1 MNLQE
6 TKAKLEKY
14 NQSQLLKYYD
24 ELDENQRQSLLKQID
39 EIDFDLLKLIED
51 GGKETEKGV
60 ITPLDDAVSIAD
72 IEANK
77 DKYTAIGTISLRE
90 CTILVLPGTYI
101 FLKCLLR
108 I

>member
-51 GGKETEKGV
+51 GGKEIEKGV
-60 ITPLDDAVSIAD
+60 IETECKKILQQFFK
-72 IEANK
+72 E
-77 DKYTAIGTISLRE
+77 LRE
-90 CTILVLPGTYI
+90 
-101 FLKCLLR
+101 KKKK
-108 I
+108 

>member
-51 GGKETEKGV
+51 G
-60 ITPLDDAVSIAD
+60 
-72 IEANK
+72 
-77 DKYTAIGTISLRE
+77 
-90 CTILVLPGTYI
+90 
-101 FLKCLLR
+101 
-108 I
+108 

>member
-60 ITPLDDAVSIAD
+60 ITPLDDAVH
-72 IEANK
+72 
-77 DKYTAIGTISLRE
+77 
-90 CTILVLPGTYI
+90 
-101 FLKCLLR
+101 
-108 I
+108 

>member
-39 EIDFDLLKLIED
+39 EIDFDLLKIPD
-51 GGKETEKGV
+51 MSRIFVKIMPEKKLKKV
-60 ITPLDDAVSIAD
+60 LSHPL
-72 IEANK
+72 
-77 DKYTAIGTISLRE
+77 TMQ
-90 CTILVLPGTYI
+90 
-101 FLKCLLR
+101 
-108 I
+108 

>member
-60 ITPLDDAVSIAD
+60 ITPLDDAGIAD

-77 DKYTAIGTISLRE
+77 DKYTAIGTGSN
-90 CTILVLPGTYI
+90 
-101 FLKCLLR
+101 
-108 I
+108 

>member
-1 MNLQE
+1 MEVMNEFTE

-51 GGKETEKGV
+51 GGKKKLKKV
-60 ITPLDDAVSIAD
+60 LSHPL
-72 IEANK
+72 
-77 DKYTAIGTISLRE
+77 TMQ
-90 CTILVLPGTYI
+90 
-101 FLKCLLR
+101 
-108 I
+108 